1 MATLREQ
8 FISKLANLIESEG
21 KGLAAIDIVGC
32 LECLKYGVLESTDAR
47 GKSNVSD
54 SD

>member
-8 FISKLANLIESEG
+8 FMGKLVNLIESEG
-21 KGLAAIDIVGC
+21 KGFAAIDIVGC
-32 LECLKYGVLESTDAR
+32 LECLKYGLLESTDAR